1 MVIDTNEVKNLIW
14 DTELKAYNKMTT
26 EEGKEIINI
35 FCQLLIQEVEDYENK
50 EMENMALDKGQD
62 I

>member
-35 FCQLLIQEVEDYENK
+35 FCQLLIQELEDYENK